1 MAHDGGASRLRRRGA
16 IMLAGLL
23 AGLASAA
30 LLNAALD
37 LRPVAPSGMH
47 TTI

>member
-1 MAHDGGASRLRRRGA
+1 MAHDGGAGSRRRGA
-16 IMLAGLL
+16 IVLAGLL

-37 LRPVAPSGMH
+37 LRPVAPSGIH